1 MSTSEKRGGRAKTV
15 FIIITLVLIG
25 ALAWFVYA
33 AKSKADEDRLFTF
46 ECNSERVAFLNSLGY
61 IVEPDP
67 EKENIIIPAEFNAA
81 YSEYNEL
88 QRSQGF
94 DLEPYKGKEAVKL
107 TYRILN
113 FPDYPENIFINMILD
128 DHRLIGA
135 DITYNDAENGFTR
148 VLIPDGYRRQK
159 ASETASSAEQSETE
173 SSETEMSETET
184 SVTETEPIV
193 TEPPASETTPEMSE
207 TWETSVTGSVTE
219 TSSENE

>member
-1 MSTSEKRGGRAKTV
+1 MSMSEKRGGRAKTV

-33 AKSKADEDRLFTF
+33 AKNKADEDRLFTF

-67 EKENIIIPAEFNAA
+67 EKENIIIPTEFNAA

-135 DITYNDAENGFTR
+135 DITYNDSENGFTR
-148 VLIPDGYRRQK
+148 ALIPDGYRRQK

-173 SSETEMSETET
+173 M
-184 SVTETEPIV
+184 SVTETEPVV
-193 TEPPASETTPEMSE
+193 TEPPESETTHVMSE
-207 TWETSVTGSVTE
+207 TSETSVTEPVTE
-219 TSSENE
+219 TTSVNE